1 MRNLKKFFIA
11 VTFVAAMFVSANV
24 SMHAQEAETLVAHY
38 FRYDDDY
45 SQFNQLWLWPNAPS
59 SGGGNV
65 YEFDEEDDY
74 GAKMTVDLSET
85 NLEGSTEL
93 GLIVRDSDWNKEIA
107 QDRFVDMTNPNENG
121 EVHIYL
127 VQGETEIYYDEAS
140 ADNSHRI
147 MSASFTSGSTIGF
160 TGTTDATEADATVYA
175 GDSEVPFS
183 DFSMSDGEGSLTLD
197 EEVDLTKTYEL
208 VIDFGDEEPATS
220 MVAFDGFYT
229 SDAFNDAYAYDG
241 ELGNIYSESSTE
253 FKLWAPISDSVT
265 LNLYTAGHDADETDD
280 DGNAGVDDPYETIE
294 MTKGDKGVWST
305 TVNGDLDGVYY
316 TYTVDNNGEVNEVVD
331 PYTYASGVN
340 GERGMVINFD
350 RYNPEGWENDERPD
364 TMDGNT
370 DAIIYEL
377 HVRDLTTHESWNGTE
392 ANRGKLLGLTETGT
406 THEGMTTGF
415 DHILDLGV
423 THVQLLP
430 VFDHGIIDET
440 RHNDPTY
447 EGQHDGIFN
456 WGYMPQHFN
465 VVEGSYASD
474 PYNGEVRTTEFKE
487 VVQTYHENDLRVI
500 MDVVYNHTGQS
511 ADSNFDKI
519 LPGYYF
525 RMNED
530 GSFSNGSGTG
540 NETASERA
548 MFRKFMV
555 DSLEFW
561 VDEYNIDGFRFD
573 LMKLHDVDTMNAIAD
588 ELHEINDT
596 IMLYGEPWDAGGSN
610 LPENDSAYH
619 GTLDEMP
626 GIGAFNDTTRDGI
639 KGSVF
644 EAQEGGF
651 LQGNDYAVPR
661 VFLGIAGGTSQSG
674 SSLQGLAPQPTQI
687 INYVTAHDNNT
698 LHDKFQLSTGANDE
712 MIEKMQRQ
720 ANALILGS
728 QGVPFLHA
736 GVEMMRTKPCTV
748 PESGENTCDAGG
760 NYDHNSYRSPDSTN
774 QLDWNWKVEHQDTF
788 EYTRDMI
795 SLRKMKDVFRLG
807 TSEAISEALTFGP
820 YEPGAVNYMLNDPND
835 AWQSIVVLHNNNSEA
850 REFTLPEGSDWNL
863 IATAD
868 EFGEITENDIAT
880 LSTSASGETLTLGEN
895 ESRIFYSTELIETWT
910 SQDEEPAEEEPSND
924 DGPGCS
930 LRSSQDASAMQ
941 EGLLGTLILMSGTFG
956 ALMIVKKRS

>member
-1 MRNLKKFFIA
+1 MRHLKKLLIA
-11 VTFVAAMFVSANV
+11 VMFVTVMFTATNV
-24 SMHAQEAETLVAHY
+24 SMHAAEADTLVAHY

-45 SQFNQLWLWPNAPS
+45 SQFNQLWLWQNEPS
-59 SGGGNV
+59 ETGGNA
-65 YEFDEEDDY
+65 YEFNQEDDY
-74 GAKMTVDLSET
+74 GVKMTLDLSET
-85 NLEGSTEL
+85 NLEGSTEI

-107 QDRFVDMTNPNENG
+107 QDRFVDMTNPNAEG

-127 VQGETEIYYDEAS
+127 VQGETEIVYDEAN

-147 MSASFTSGSTIGF
+147 MSASFEDGSTISF
-160 TGTTDATEADATVYA
+160 TGTTNATEVDTTVYA
-175 GDSEVPFS
+175 GDDTSVPFS
-183 DFSMSDGEGSLTLD
+183 NFSMSDNEGSLTLD

-208 VIDFGDEEPATS
+208 VIDFGDDEPARS
-220 MVAFDGFYT
+220 MIAFDGFYT
-229 SDAFNDAYAYDG
+229 SDVFNDAYAYDG
-241 ELGNIYSESSTE
+241 QLGNIYTESSTE
-253 FKLWAPISDSVT
+253 FKLWAPISNSVT
-265 LNLYTAGHDADETDD
+265 LNLYTTGHDANVTDD
-280 DGNAGVDDPYETIE
+280 DGNVGVDTPYDTYE
-294 MTKGDKGVWST
+294 MTQGAKGVWST
-305 TVNGDLDGVYY
+305 TVDGDLDGVYY

-331 PYTYASGVN
+331 PYTYTTGVN

-350 RYNPEGWENDERPD
+350 RYAPEGWENDERPN
-364 TMDGNT
+364 TMEGNT

-392 ANRGKLLGLTETGT
+392 SNRGKLLGLSETGT
-406 THEGMTTGF
+406 THEGLTTGF
-415 DHILDLGV
+415 DHVLDLGV

-456 WGYMPQHFN
+456 WGYMPEHFN

-487 VVQTYHENDLRVI
+487 VIQTYHENDLRIV
-500 MDVVYNHTGQS
+500 MDVVYNHTGKS

-548 MFRKFMV
+548 MVRKFMV
-555 DSLEFW
+555 DSLKFW
-561 VDEYNIDGFRFD
+561 VEEYNIDGFRFD

-588 ELHEINDT
+588 ELHAIDDT
-596 IMLYGEPWDAGGSN
+596 IMLYGEPWDAGGSK

-619 GTLDEMP
+619 GTLNEMP

-644 EAQEGGF
+644 QAQEGGY

-698 LHDKFQLSTGANDE
+698 LHDKLNLSSGVDDA
-712 MIEKMQRQ
+712 MIQKMQRQ
-720 ANALILGS
+720 ANTLILGS

-736 GVEMMRTKPCTV
+736 GVEMMRTKPCTE
-748 PESGENTCDAGG
+748 PESGENTCDAGA

-774 QLDWNWKVEHQDTF
+774 QIDWNWKVDYQNTF

-795 SLRKMKDVFRLG
+795 SLRNMKDVFRLK
-807 TSEAISEALTFGP
+807 TADAISEALTFGP
-820 YEPGAVNYMLNDPND
+820 YAPGKVNYMLNDSD
-835 AWQSIVVLHNNNSEA
+835 DEWKSIVILHNNNSEV
-850 REFTLPEGSDWNL
+850 RDFTLPEGTDWNL
-863 IATAD
+863 IANED
-868 EFGEITENDIAT
+868 EFGEVSETDIAT
-880 LSTSASGETLTLGEN
+880 LSTHSSGETLTLDKN
-895 ESRIFYSTELIETWT
+895 ESRIFYSTDMIDTWT
-910 SQDEEPAEEEPSND
+910 NEEEPTEEEPAND
-924 DGPGCS
+924 DGPGCT
-930 LRSSQDASAMQ
+930 LRSSQSSSAMQ
-941 EGLLGTLILMSGTFG
+941 EGLLGTLLLMSGTLS
-956 ALMIVKKRS
+956 ALVIVKKRG

>member
-1 MRNLKKFFIA
+1 MRSLKKFFIA
-11 VTFVAAMFVSANV
+11 VTFVAAMFVTANV
-24 SMHAQEAETLVAHY
+24 SMHAQEADTLVVHY

-45 SQFNQLWLWPNAPS
+45 SDFNMVHLWPNEPENL
-59 SGGGNV
+59 GGSD
-65 YEFDEEDDY
+65 YDLDEEDDY
-74 GAKMTVDLSET
+74 GIKGTIDLAET
-85 NLEGSTEL
+85 NLDGSTEI
-93 GLIVRDSDWNKEIA
+93 GVIVKDSDWNKDVA
-107 QDRFVDMTNPNENG
+107 QDRFVDMTSPNAEG

-127 VQGETEIYYDEAS
+127 VQGESEIYYDEANV
-140 ADNSHRI
+140 DNSHRI
-147 MSASFTSGSTIGF
+147 MSASFTSGSSVSF
-160 TGTTDATEADATVYA
+160 TGTTDATEANTTVYA
-175 GDSEVPFS
+175 GDTVVPFS
-183 DFSMSDGEGSLTLD
+183 DFSMSEGEGSLTLD

-208 VIDFGDEEPATS
+208 EIDFGDEEPARS
-220 MVAFDGFYT
+220 MIAFDGFYT

-241 ELGNIYSESSTE
+241 QLGNIYSETSTE
-253 FKLWAPISDSVT
+253 FKLWAPISNSVT
-265 LNLYTAGHDADETDD
+265 LNLYSAGHDSNVTDD
-280 DGNAGVDDPYETIE
+280 DGNAGVDDPYQTVE
-294 MTKGDKGVWST
+294 MTQGEKGVWST
-305 TVNGDLDGVYY
+305 TVDGDLDGVYY

-392 ANRGKLLGLTETGT
+392 ANRGKFGGLIESGT
-406 THEGMTTGF
+406 TYEGLTTGF

-440 RHNDPTY
+440 RHDDPSY

-456 WGYMPQHFN
+456 WGYMPEHFN
-465 VVEGSYASD
+465 VVEGSYSSD

-487 VVQTYHENDLRVI
+487 VIQKYHENDVRIV
-500 MDVVYNHTGQS
+500 MDVVYNHTGKS

-555 DSLEFW
+555 DSLKFW
-561 VDEYNIDGFRFD
+561 VEEYHIDGFRFD

-588 ELHEINDT
+588 ELHAIDDT
-596 IMLYGEPWDAGGSN
+596 IMLYGEPWDAGGSK

-698 LHDKFQLSTGANDE
+698 LHDKLQLSSGADDA
-712 MIEKMQRQ
+712 MIEQMQRQ
-720 ANALILGS
+720 ANTLILGS

-774 QLDWNWKVEHQDTF
+774 QIDWNWKVDYNDTF

-795 SLRKMKDVFRLG
+795 SLRKMKDVFRLK
-807 TSEAISEALTFGP
+807 TADAISQALTFGP
-820 YEPGAVNYMLNDPND
+820 YEPGTVKYMLNDSND
-835 AWQSIVVLHNNNSEA
+835 DWQSIVILHNNNSEA
-850 REFTLPEGSDWNL
+850 RDFTLPEGTDWNL
-863 IATAD
+863 IANEN
-868 EFGEITENDIAT
+868 EFGEVSENDIAT
-880 LSTSASGETLTLGEN
+880 LSTHSSGETLTLDEN
-895 ESRIFYSTELIETWT
+895 AVRIFYSTDLIEEW
-910 SQDEEPAEEEPSND
+910 SSEDEEPTEEEPTNE
-924 DGPGCS
+924 DGPGCT
-930 LRSSQDASAMQ
+930 LRSNQSPSAMQ
-941 EGLLGTLILMSGTFG
+941 EGLLGTLLLMSGTLG
-956 ALMIVKKRS
+956 ALVIVKKRG